1 MTKMKLNDI
10 INFYHNLLSFIVMR
24 INFSNFVLFNF
35 FLAEIISHELQ
46 LYKLN
51 PTKLNNPTKLK
62 LF

>member
-1 MTKMKLNDI
+1 MKIELKDI

-35 FLAEIISHELQ
+35 FLAEIISHELK